1 VSVPQ
6 KVLMATLCLA
16 LMAFVAWRLMRDNVP
31 AQPTA
36 VERFWITA
44 ATLSFFALYAAVA
57 VKLLS
62 L

>member
-1 VSVPQ
+1 
-6 KVLMATLCLA
+6 MATLCLA